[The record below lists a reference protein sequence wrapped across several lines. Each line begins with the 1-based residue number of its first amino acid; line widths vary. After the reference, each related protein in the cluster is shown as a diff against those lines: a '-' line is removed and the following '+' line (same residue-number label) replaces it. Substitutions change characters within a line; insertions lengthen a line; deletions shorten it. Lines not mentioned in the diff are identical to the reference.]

1 MRSRKAPK
9 RMDNGRSVA
18 HAGSIMIARPLIL
31 RIAAAGLTAVVI
43 TAAKRGPDLP
53 REAELYRTEFESA
66 IQASDNATQRLMQGL
81 ELTYADRLRQLQYLL
96 QYAGRLRE
104 LIAVYDE
111 AKRFQT
117 KRTPPAPTAATEPAE
132 LKLLAEEHLR
142 ALRTAQ
148 YSNDVAVTRAAAIY
162 VQNLAI
168 LRRSMAERADPDVL
182 LALDAE
188 RDGLLTNARI
198 RKAVTG
204 SLSMPGSLT
213 NQAAVAA
220 DTGSG
225 VEVSDRILRMYGPGN
240 EDVAVIMGYTIS
252 VGLTEDA
259 SRVRERLSEGAKTS
273 AKSHDG
279 AVGYQFRVAVGG
291 RNSEVPPGS
300 RLVVEYFSRSLTD
313 NTKSYH
319 SSEQSVLPGIGRGES
334 YTAEFKG
341 ISLYRS
347 VSVSVSTRGSI
358 RSYSGHEFHGLI
370 VSLLDPE
377 GRVIMQRFHPQ
388 SLNRE
393 VNDTPGIR

>member
-1 MRSRKAPK
+1 
-9 RMDNGRSVA
+9 
-18 HAGSIMIARPLIL
+18 MIARRPIQWL
-31 RIAAAGLTAVVI
+31 AAACL
-43 TAAKRGPDLP
+43 AAAALGATKRGPDLP
-53 REAELYRTEFESA
+53 REAEVYRAEYEAAVKS
-66 IQASDNATQRLMQGL
+66 SDDATQRLMQGL

-104 LIAVYDE
+104 LMAVYDE
-111 AKRFQT
+111 ARRFQA
-117 KRTPPAPTAATEPAE
+117 RHAPPAPTAATEPAE

-142 ALRTAQ
+142 SLRAAQ
-148 YSNDVAVTRAAAIY
+148 YSNDVCVTRAAAIY

-168 LRRSMAERADPDVL
+168 LRRSMAERADPDML

-188 RDGLLTNARI
+188 RDGLLTNTRI
-198 RKAVTG
+198 RKAVAG
-204 SLSMPGSLT
+204 SLAGPGSLT
-213 NQAAVAA
+213 NQAAVAV

-240 EDVAVIMGYTIS
+240 EDVAVVMGYTIS
-252 VGLTEDA
+252 VGLTEDT

-273 AKSHDG
+273 AKSQDG
-279 AVGYQFRVAVGG
+279 AVGYQVRINIGG

-313 NTKSYH
+313 NSKKYH

-347 VSVSVSTRGSI
+347 ESVSTSTRGSI
-358 RSYSGHEFHGLI
+358 RSYSGDEFHGLT

-388 SLNRE
+388 SLSRE
-393 VNDTPGIR
+393 VTDTPGIR